1 MTADTTLVPIYTTV
15 GDIGGFLAYPYIFN
29 CEGEWIGW
37 ISPDRVVY
45 STHGHYVGWLAE
57 GPRILRKLADGYTR
71 PRIDII
77 PPFTL
82 KINPPA
88 VSPLPPMMPELTFGE
103 MDVLLDRPDMLP
115 PVDFGELRE
124 DMD

>member
-1 MTADTTLVPIYTTV
+1 MTTDALVPIFTTKGDV
-15 GDIGGFLAYPYIFN
+15 GAFLAYPYLFS
-29 CEGEWIGW
+29 CEGDWIGW
-37 ISPDRVVY
+37 ISSDRVIY
-45 STHGHYVGWLAE
+45 STHGNYVGWLAD

-71 PRIDII
+71 PRMDII

-82 KINPPA
+82 KIITPA
-88 VSPLPPMMPELTFGE
+88 LSPLPPMMAELTFGE
-103 MDVLLDRPDMLP
+103 MDVLQDRPDLLP

>member
-1 MTADTTLVPIYTTV
+1 V
-15 GDIGGFLAYPYIFN
+15 
-29 CEGEWIGW
+29 
-37 ISPDRVVY
+37 
-45 STHGHYVGWLAE
+45 
-57 GPRILRKLADGYTR
+57 
-71 PRIDII
+71 DII
-77 PPFTL
+77 PPFIL

-115 PVDFGELRE
+115 PVDFGESRE

>member
-1 MTADTTLVPIYTTV
+1 MTTDTSLVPIYTTV
-15 GDIGGFLAYPYIFN
+15 GDIAAFLAYPYIFN
-29 CEGEWIGW
+29 CEGDWIGW
-37 ISPDRVVY
+37 ISSDRMIY
-45 STHGHYVGWLAE
+45 STHGNYIGWLAD
-57 GPRILRKLADGYTR
+57 GPRILKKLSDGYTL

-88 VSPLPPMMPELTFGE
+88 ASPLPPMMPELSFGE
-103 MDVLLDRPDMLP
+103 MDVLQDRPDLLP
-115 PVDFGELRE
+115 PLDFGESRE